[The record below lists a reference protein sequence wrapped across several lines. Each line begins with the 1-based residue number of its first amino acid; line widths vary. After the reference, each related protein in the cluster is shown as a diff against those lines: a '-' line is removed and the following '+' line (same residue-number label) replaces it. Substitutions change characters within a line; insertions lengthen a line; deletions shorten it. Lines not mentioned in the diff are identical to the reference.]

1 MNFAD
6 FLRLNRQEEREKQL
20 ILGKADLADELRI
33 DRNKNW
39 AVLRENE
46 DDLFQKWYN
55 ETQAPF
61 DVPQRAIGKLRF
73 KQKKSKKSVRKPS
86 KKQFLKRSSH
96 KNE

>member
-6 FLRLNRQEEREKQL
+6 FLRLNRKEEREKRL
-20 ILGKADLADELRI
+20 ILGKADLLDELRV

-55 ETQAPF
+55 KTIAPF
-61 DVPQRAIGKLRF
+61 DVPQKPSEKLRF
-73 KQKKSKKSVRKPS
+73 KQRKSRKLSRKPL
-86 KKQFLKRSSH
+86 KKQHFLKKTS
-96 KNE
+96 